1 MRVLL
6 VEDEAV
12 IADAV
17 SRGLRAEGFIVETA
31 DNGIDGLWRAQ
42 EESFDVLVLDIML
55 PGKNGY
61 EICRELR
68 AANVGVP
75 ILMLTAKDGEYDEAD
90 ALDLGADD
98 YLTKPFSFVV
108 LIAHLRALLRRAPAE
123 RAPVLT
129 TGDLRLDPGTGRCWR
144 GEHEVVLTAR
154 EFALAEFLLRRKG
167 QLVSKSMIAEHVW
180 DAELDVDSNVIEV
193 YIGYLRRKLDKPF
206 GRADIETVRGLG
218 YRMSDTSE
226 TMGGH
231 S

>member
-6 VEDEAV
+6 VEDEPA

-17 SRGLRAEGFIVETA
+17 SRGLRAEGFVVEA
-31 DNGIDGLWRAQ
+31 VDNGIDGLWRAR

-61 EICRELR
+61 EVCRELR
-68 AANVGVP
+68 AAHIGVP

-108 LIAHLRALLRRAPAE
+108 LLARLRALLRRAPAE
-123 RAPVLT
+123 RAPFLA
-129 TGDLRLDPGTGRCWR
+129 TGDLRLDPSTGRCWR
-144 GEHEVVLTAR
+144 GEQEVVLTAR

-167 QLVSKSMIAEHVW
+167 QLVSKTMIADHVW

-206 GRADIETVRGLG
+206 HRADIETVRGLG
-218 YRMSDTSE
+218 YRMRDNTDLA
-226 TMGGH
+226 GGRR
-231 S
+231 